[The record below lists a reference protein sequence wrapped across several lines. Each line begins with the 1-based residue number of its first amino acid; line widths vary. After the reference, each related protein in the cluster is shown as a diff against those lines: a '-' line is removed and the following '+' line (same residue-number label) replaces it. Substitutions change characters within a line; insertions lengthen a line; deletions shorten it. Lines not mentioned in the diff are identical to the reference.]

1 MFMEQNQANFI
12 SKALIDIISTRR
24 FGIDC
29 TGLSGSMGAYLVS
42 HLYRTLGVPLIV
54 ITSTPKDAE
63 MFIEDLRF
71 FEGTSEA
78 QILYFPSYN
87 ILPFKFLSYHNET
100 AAKRIRTLYRLIE
113 SDPAPMVV
121 TTVSALMQKI
131 VPKRRICDYAELIM
145 VGEEMDRASFIQKL
159 IEGGYVRSVIVEE
172 PGDFAVRGGILDIFS
187 PLYSDPLRIELFGDT
202 VDSLRFFSPDN
213 QRTVKNIQEA
223 VILPAREAILE
234 MGFMDE
240 VIKRVRARAVELDI
254 PVSNIR
260 ALIDRIK
267 KEGVFPGVESLM
279 PLIYPELDVFFDFV

>member
-1 MFMEQNQANFI
+1 YQLSYVGRIKSPNTVFMEQNQANFI

-131 VPKRRICDYAELIM
+131 VPKRRI
-145 VGEEMDRASFIQKL
+145 
-159 IEGGYVRSVIVEE
+159 
-172 PGDFAVRGGILDIFS
+172 
-187 PLYSDPLRIELFGDT
+187 
-202 VDSLRFFSPDN
+202 
-213 QRTVKNIQEA
+213 
-223 VILPAREAILE
+223 
-234 MGFMDE
+234 
-240 VIKRVRARAVELDI
+240 
-254 PVSNIR
+254 
-260 ALIDRIK
+260 
-267 KEGVFPGVESLM
+267 
-279 PLIYPELDVFFDFV
+279 